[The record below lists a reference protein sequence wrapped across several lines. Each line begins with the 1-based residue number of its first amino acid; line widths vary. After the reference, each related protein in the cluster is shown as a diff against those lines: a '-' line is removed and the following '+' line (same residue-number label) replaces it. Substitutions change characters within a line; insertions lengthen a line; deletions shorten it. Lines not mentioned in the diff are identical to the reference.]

1 MTQILSIY
9 QYKRFPFYR
18 YQRIY
23 KNMLMKYESKFCT
36 QFKCIPQNG
45 IRIEPLSTHWI
56 RIQEVLDRME
66 LFLHLNIWLSF
77 TACKSNSLIVIWSHI
92 WIRADMLSC
101 YNMLSKPFR
110 SHTKVLELLVS
121 TCHLINFVW
130 EKQTSISNI
139 NFKYTITEAY

>member
-1 MTQILSIY
+1 M
-9 QYKRFPFYR
+9 
-18 YQRIY
+18 
-23 KNMLMKYESKFCT
+23 SKWWT
-36 QFKCIPQNG
+36 QFKCIPQYG

-56 RIQEVLDRME
+56 RIQEILDRME

-139 NFKYTITEAY
+139 NFKFKYYGSVLEPHKHSLFKFALLFLWILHLL